1 MKKYRHILLP
11 DDERI
16 KSLRKDPPEV
26 KSIKQIRW
34 YHHPLRY
41 HLMFGTRLLFGIIIT
56 IPLIIISLLIALFAK
71 IKAMR
76 THGDVNVIFS
86 KDFDVFKNYIDKI
99 TPFEDF
105 DLHRYRNLTPA
116 VEPED
121 IPQFLSNAKKHAYRI
136 IIYSFD
142 PLVHTDERLISL
154 KDAGTI
160 HEIFYAKN
168 EHALEELFRN
178 DLVDQEHSHVIFTPG
193 ITKDPLEKKPDF
205 ILSSGAFRSVE
216 PTTHRSFSK
225 CGKRIMFSRIK
236 LPFNRLLDE
245 TVVLYYET
253 EHHPAWND
261 FIRENYAEIQQRL
274 SKKGLRLLYF
284 PALISDSA
292 DAASYQQLISYLYP
306 DHRVGDVAIHLEH
319 LQSWFSSMDVPE
331 IYALLERQFSIPY
344 SPVPS
349 LIHCVE
355 LISEHHTKNKLE
367 YSQIPLWSED
377 EAGMRQELDHYLD
390 HVNFPDSRV
399 FFSLAGRDEREY
411 DADEEFPVDGL
422 KVSEPLMARIREL
435 RQLTPEAKML
445 STLFHFIQSFRDMDP
460 VLCRK
465 LSAQLYDSYPAL
477 TSQQS
482 RLYIDKQFRI
492 FLPDFGNIEIEM
504 TPLPK
509 TLFLFMLKY
518 PDGVLFKELYRHKQE
533 LIYIYGRIGNRSD
546 PDQMLKSINDMTD
559 ARSNSVNEK
568 SSRIKEAFLSKI
580 DDRIAAEYYITGQ
593 RQEPKKIRL
602 DRKLL
607 QFEEPI

>member
-1 MKKYRHILLP
+1 MLP

-16 KSLRKDPPEV
+16 RTLKVDPPVEKTEV
-26 KSIKQIRW
+26 TPKKES
-34 YHHPLRY
+34 
-41 HLMFGTRLLFGIIIT
+41 TRLRHLLVRSSRVLYV
-56 IPLIIISLLIALFAK
+56 LIFILPIVTISLLLLLYATIKGWNAPKEQASIFDNKFNALQEFFEK
-71 IKAMR
+71 FR
-76 THGDVNVIFS
+76 PFPDDDRDPFWNYQPPPELENV
-86 KDFDVFKNYIDKI
+86 
-99 TPFEDF
+99 
-105 DLHRYRNLTPA
+105 
-116 VEPED
+116 
-121 IPQFLSNAKKHAYRI
+121 PQFLSNAKKHAYRI
-136 IIYSFD
+136 ILYSFN
-142 PLVHTDERLISL
+142 TDALQDQELIKL
-154 KDAGTI
+154 KDEGII
-160 HEIFYAKN
+160 HEIFYARD
-168 EHALEELFRN
+168 EQALELLFQRE
-178 DLVDQEHSHVIFTPG
+178 DVDQRISHI
-193 ITKDPLEKKPDF
+193 IYKKPADPDGHVADDSL
-205 ILSSGAFRSVE
+205 ILSSGAFKSKDQNSFK
-216 PTTHRSFSK
+216 TFSK
-225 CGKRIMFSRIK
+225 CGRHIMFSRIK
-236 LPFNRLLDE
+236 LPFNKLLDE

-253 EHHPAWND
+253 EHHPAWNK
-261 FIRENYAEIQQRL
+261 FIREHYAEIHERL

-292 DAASYQQLISYLYP
+292 NATSYQELITYLYP
-306 DHRVGDVAIHLEH
+306 DQRIGNVPMHLQH
-319 LQSWFSSMDVPE
+319 LQSWFSTLDVQE

-344 SPVPS
+344 SPVPC

-355 LISEHHTKNKLE
+355 LIAERHGKQKLE

-377 EAGMRQELDHYLD
+377 ETGMRQEIDHYLE
-390 HVNFPDSRV
+390 HVNFPESQV
-399 FFSLAGRDEREY
+399 FYSLVGRNDFEY

-460 VLCRK
+460 ALCRK

-477 TSQQS
+477 TRQMS

-568 SSRIKEAFLSKI
+568 SSRIKEAFLSKV

-602 DRKLL
+602 DRRLL

>member
-1 MKKYRHILLP
+1 MLP

-16 KSLRKDPPEV
+16 RTLKVDPPVDKSEV
-26 KSIKQIRW
+26 TPKKE
-34 YHHPLRY
+34 P
-41 HLMFGTRLLFGIIIT
+41 TRLKHFVVRSSRVLYIIIFIVPVVT
-56 IPLIIISLLIALFAK
+56 ISLLLFLYAT
-71 IKAMR
+71 IKGWNAPKDQASIFDEKFEAFQDFVEKFR
-76 THGDVNVIFS
+76 PFPNHDRSPSWNYQPPPDLENV
-86 KDFDVFKNYIDKI
+86 
-99 TPFEDF
+99 
-105 DLHRYRNLTPA
+105 
-116 VEPED
+116 
-121 IPQFLSNAKKHAYRI
+121 PQFLSHAKKHAYRI
-136 IIYSFD
+136 ILYSFNPD
-142 PLVHTDERLISL
+142 AIRDRELIHL
-154 KDAGTI
+154 KDEGLI
-160 HEIFYAKN
+160 HDIFFVQDEK
-168 EHALEELFRN
+168 ALEELFQSEY
-178 DLVDQEHSHVIFTPG
+178 VDQERSHIVY
-193 ITKDPLEKKPDF
+193 KKPELADGQSAEEDL
-205 ILSSGAFRSVE
+205 ILSSGAIKSGYQGSFK
-216 PTTHRSFSK
+216 TFSK
-225 CGKRIMFSRIK
+225 CGRHIMFSRIK
-236 LPFNRLLDE
+236 LPFNKLLDE

-253 EHHPAWND
+253 EHHPAWNR
-261 FIRENYAEIQQRL
+261 FIRENYTEIHERL
-274 SKKGLRLLYF
+274 SKKGLRLLFF
-284 PALISDSA
+284 PALISNASNT
-292 DAASYQQLISYLYP
+292 ASYQELITYLYP
-306 DHRVGDVAIHLEH
+306 DQRIGNVPMHLQH
-319 LQSWFSSMDVPE
+319 LQSWFSTLDVQE

-344 SPVPS
+344 SPVPC

-355 LISEHHTKNKLE
+355 LIAERHGKQKLE

-377 EAGMRQELDHYLD
+377 ETGMRQEIDHYLE
-390 HVNFPDSRV
+390 HVNFPESQV
-399 FFSLAGRDEREY
+399 FYSLVGRNDFEY
-411 DADEEFPVDGL
+411 DADEEFPIDGL

-435 RQLTPEAKML
+435 RQLTPETKML

-460 VLCRK
+460 ALCKK

-477 TSQQS
+477 TRQMS

-533 LIYIYGRIGNRSD
+533 LIFIYGRIGNRSD

-602 DRKLL
+602 DRRLL